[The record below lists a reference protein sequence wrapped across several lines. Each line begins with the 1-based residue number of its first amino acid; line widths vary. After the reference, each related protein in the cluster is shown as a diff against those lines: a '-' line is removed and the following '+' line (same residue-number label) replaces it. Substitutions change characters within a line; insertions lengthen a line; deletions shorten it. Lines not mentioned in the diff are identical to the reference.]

1 MADRTGKLE
10 LKYIVANQSQKE
22 VTINEDLNL
31 LDMLVQAT
39 AKGIANAPPA
49 SPAEGEM
56 YIIGDAPTGT
66 WEGKAKH
73 LAGFF
78 AGVWLIV
85 APRAGWRVWLEEGRA
100 MRYQGE
106 RWTDEGAGLDD
117 KAPLASPALT
127 GKPTTPT
134 AAKGTNDTQIAS
146 TAFVAQAVATLV
158 NSAPET
164 LDTLQELAKALN
176 NDPNFATTMLNL
188 LAGKVSKSG
197 DTMTGQLKV
206 PKINF
211 DSGFIENGERDT
223 GDALSGSGG
232 ANINVSSW
240 WGIGFHDKCNNRY
253 TGTMDLRSGNWRT
266 VGAIR
271 ADQGFKG
278 NLQGTAANAER
289 LGNMTLAELFAE
301 VDRRIAAKHP

>member
-1 MADRTGKLE
+1 MADRTRKLE

-39 AKGIANAPPA
+39 AKGVLNTPPEN
-49 SPAEGEM
+49 PAEGDM

-100 MRYQGE
+100 MRYQGD

-127 GKPTTPT
+127 GKPTAPT
-134 AAKGTNDTQIAS
+134 AAKGTNDTQIAN

-197 DTMTGQLKV
+197 DTMTGSMTADTFYT
-206 PKINF
+206 NDWF
-211 DSGFIENGERDT
+211 RCNGNCGIHWQTWGGGWHMTDKDWIRAYGGKHIYT
-223 GDALSGSGG
+223 SGSMKAGG
-232 ANINVSSW
+232 
-240 WGIGFHDKCNNRY
+240 GFE
-253 TGTMDLRSGNWRT
+253 GTLH
-266 VGAIR
+266 
-271 ADQGFKG
+271 
-278 NLQGTAANAER
+278 GTASNAEK
-289 LGNMTLAELFAE
+289 LGNMTLTELLAE